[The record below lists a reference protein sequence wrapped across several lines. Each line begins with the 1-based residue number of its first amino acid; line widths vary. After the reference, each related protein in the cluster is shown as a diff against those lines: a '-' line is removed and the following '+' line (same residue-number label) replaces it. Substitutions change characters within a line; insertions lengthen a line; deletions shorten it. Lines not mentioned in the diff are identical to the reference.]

1 MMPRQILSRPTTA
14 QPDAGGGDNSKASYS
29 RLVGEDLES
38 TFQTICG
45 TLNRILEEASLLCRQ
60 PPDYDGGGRDE

>member
-14 QPDAGGGDNSKASYS
+14 PAWDNSKASYS

-45 TLNRILEEASLLCRQ
+45 TLNSIMEEASLLCLQ
-60 PPDYDGGGRDE
+60 PPDYDGGDRDE